1 MTIKYLWLSLTRN
14 RSRSLLLMIGIM
26 ISITLVSGVVIASN
40 RIAFHM
46 LQAKI
51 DQTKVDYAVIS
62 TNSNS
67 SWNLEK
73 INSLSGE
80 IDEFVTSYAAGY
92 VPFEDIIIQPN
103 ENEIQWDDF
112 FKMPSQSRDQW
123 TNDTHF
129 IGLSQNIFETEEI
142 AQRYSDV
149 LTFSSPLELS
159 IPGVYMNLQYAQR
172 CNYSVGE
179 QIALHLAY
187 VDFSYDYETA
197 TPQRVNVSITIP
209 DIPILGL
216 FNLSDFAVIDNF
228 HPFRNTISASRNS
241 VFLLGNLTYFKN
253 SIHSAFLTQLEAQ
266 YQEINKD
273 NAYYYQRLQ
282 QSSGEFSIT
291 YGIIIDHSALLNTDP
306 NRLEKRF
313 EYIRT
318 RIYNIGEGEFT
329 SVKSLMGQEL
339 SEISQEILIYE
350 VLFIAITIPVL
361 ILGWFL
367 CKINW
372 NFSYQQRRHEMTML
386 KVRGGISQ
394 GLKNLFYLE
403 AGIIG
408 FFGGILGIFGGI
420 ISSSLVVN
428 WVFPDVVNANPWY
441 TIWEDITVNQTM
453 MIGTG
458 IGGII
463 GGVIISVLAVKE
475 PLKTF
480 LKKQPVEGLAKYSEN
495 IQNTLPIRK
504 NDVIILI
511 VGVVPF
517 ALIPIIKWGLLQEI
531 FEWRISVAPFIS
543 LFTALLPFASFLTI
557 YALIRLFCRNMGLFQ
572 KMIRFIG
579 RLFPKRIAA
588 FTSKSIMN
596 NQARSFRIVFIITI
610 SLSFIVMNTI
620 LVESEMRYQNEIAM
634 IETGGGLRIS
644 YQSQELKTYG
654 INSTLTAVIDEQN
667 SLGYGSFIYS
677 SAIRDV
683 VIPGTEQVEEGIIPI
698 EDILD
703 IQYYGLTAIP
713 SRNFSVHIDFQDWWF
728 NGAGDKSLVEMLAED
743 KFVIIPQKMVD
754 LGYPI
759 GTFLTVSYVSIYSS
773 TKYITLKIIGSYDA
787 FPVISSRNSNKNVL
801 VIDEKWVRDASIR
814 DFDAVFYPPQGQS
827 LDELKSFQYTEFFWN
842 LKSPDA
848 YVKVIY
854 PTNDIVDSISQSS
867 ISFFKL
873 ESYYL
878 MSLVLFGIM
887 VIMYISVREKISD
900 IGVMRAR
907 GVPKKVLYKIQ
918 LVEGFTLILFSLVFS
933 VFGIFGA
940 IGFLFQMNHLD
951 LLQVIDM
958 QYLNILLERT
968 MVIPWWKLLIELT
981 GSVILF
987 TFSILIAVRNVIKK
1001 SDVGNIGN
1009 LLRTP
1014 S

>member
-1 MTIKYLWLSLTRN
+1 M
-14 RSRSLLLMIGIM
+14 MIGII

-46 LQAKI
+46 LQSKI

-67 SWNLEK
+67 SWNLDK

-80 IDEFVTSYAAGY
+80 IEEFITSYEAGY

-103 ENEIQWDDF
+103 ENEIQWDDY

-129 IGLSQNIFETEEI
+129 IGLSQDIFENEEI
-142 AQRYSDV
+142 AQRYVNS
-149 LTFSSPLELS
+149 LTFSSSLELS
-159 IPGVYMNLQYAQR
+159 KPGVYMNLQYAQR
-172 CNYSVGE
+172 CNYSVG
-179 QIALHLAY
+179 QFIALHLAY

-209 DIPILGL
+209 DIPILGF
-216 FNLSDFAVIDNF
+216 FNLSDIAVIDNF
-228 HPFRNTISASRNS
+228 HPFHNTISASRNS
-241 VFLLGNLTYFKN
+241 VFLLGNLTYIKN
-253 SIHSAFLTQLEAQ
+253 SIHTAFLTQLEAQ

-273 NAYYYQRLQ
+273 NAYYYQRIQ
-282 QSSGEFSIT
+282 RSSGDFSII
-291 YGIIIDHSALLNTDP
+291 YGVIIDHSALLNTDP

-329 SVKSLMGQEL
+329 SVISLMGQEL

-350 VLFIAITIPVL
+350 VFFIAITIPVL

-372 NFSYQQRRHEMTML
+372 DFSYQQRRHEMAML
-386 KVRGGISQ
+386 KVRGGKSQ
-394 GLKNLFYLE
+394 ELKQLFYLE

-428 WVFPDVVNANPWY
+428 WVFPDVVNTNPWY
-441 TIWEDITVNQTM
+441 TIWEDISVNQTM

-475 PLKTF
+475 PLNIF
-480 LKKQPVEGLAKYSEN
+480 LKKLPVEGLAKFNET
-495 IQNTLPIRK
+495 IQNSLPIRK
-504 NDVIILI
+504 NDVILLI
-511 VGVVPF
+511 VGVIPF
-517 ALIPIIKWGLLQEI
+517 ALIPLLKWGLLQEI
-531 FEWRISVAPFIS
+531 FEWRISLAPFIS
-543 LFTALLPFASFLTI
+543 LFTALMPFASFLTI
-557 YALIRLFCRNMGLFQ
+557 YACIRLICRNRSFFQ

-579 RLFPKRIAA
+579 KLFPKRITA
-588 FTSKSIMN
+588 FTSKGILN
-596 NQARSFRIVFIITI
+596 NQARSFRVVFIITI
-610 SLSFIVMNTI
+610 SLSFIVMNSI
-620 LVESEMRYQNEIAM
+620 LVESEMRYQNELAI

-644 YQSQELKTYG
+644 YQSQELETFG

-683 VIPGTEQVEEGIIPI
+683 FIPGTEQVTEGIIPI
-698 EDILD
+698 DDVLD
-703 IQYYGLTAIP
+703 IPFYGMTAIP
-713 SRNFSVHIDFQDWWF
+713 SKNFSQHIDFQDRWF
-728 NGAGDKSLVEMLAED
+728 NGAGDDSLVEMLAED

-754 LGYPI
+754 LGYLI
-759 GTFLTVSYVSIYSS
+759 GTFLTVSYLSIYSS
-773 TKYITLKIIGSYDA
+773 TKHITLKIIGSYDA
-787 FPVISSRNSNKNVL
+787 FPVISSRISIKNVL
-801 VIDEKWVRDASIR
+801 VIDEKWIEDASIQ
-814 DFDAVFYPPQGQS
+814 DFDVVFYPPQGQF
-827 LDELKSFQYTEFFWN
+827 LDELDTFQYTEFFWN
-842 LKSPDA
+842 LKSPDS

-854 PTNDIVDSISQSS
+854 PTNDIVESISQSS

-887 VIMYISVREKISD
+887 VIMYISIREKASD

-907 GVPKKVLYKIQ
+907 GVPKRVLYKIQ
-918 LVEGFTLILFSLVFS
+918 LVEGFTLILFSLIFS

-940 IGFLFQMNHLD
+940 MGLLFQLNHLD
-951 LLQVIDM
+951 LLQIIDM

-968 MVIPWWKLLIELT
+968 IVIPWWKLLIELT
-981 GSVILF
+981 ISIILF
-987 TFSILIAVRNVIKK
+987 TVSILIAVRNVIKK
-1001 SDVGNIGN
+1001 SNIGNIGN
-1009 LLRTP
+1009 LLRIA